1 MELLFCSSPVCAVP
15 VSPASALCWK
25 EPTNVP
31 VHFHNSKIM
40 VLYFRLIIQLSAM
53 QPAGAHDGRADGR
66 FHVMNHGVGE
76 IFFQPGYF
84 PFCDDDFYL
93 VKQSDES
100 EYYHNRCRQQQDS
113 HACKYAPMRIHQ
125 YHLYSL

>member
-1 MELLFCSSPVCAVP
+1 
-15 VSPASALCWK
+15 
-25 EPTNVP
+25 
-31 VHFHNSKIM
+31 M